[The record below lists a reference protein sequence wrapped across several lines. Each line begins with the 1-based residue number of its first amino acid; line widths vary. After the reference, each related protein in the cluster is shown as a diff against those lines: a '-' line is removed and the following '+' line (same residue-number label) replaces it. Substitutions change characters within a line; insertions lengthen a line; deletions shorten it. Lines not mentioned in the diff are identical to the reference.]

1 MIIYPIL
8 SLTIEE
14 HENDTEGS
22 ASDLNK
28 KKDLSF
34 ITHTSIA
41 NNIGPYAFA
50 SFISQVFSYKLPHD
64 LEDIML

>member
-1 MIIYPIL
+1 MNVVSTKKEELATRIELEPTKMIIYRIL
-8 SLTIEE
+8 SPTSEE

-34 ITHTSIA
+34 ITDTSIA
-41 NNIGPYAFA
+41 NNIGP
-50 SFISQVFSYKLPHD
+50 
-64 LEDIML
+64 

>member
-1 MIIYPIL
+1 MNVVSTKKEELATRIELEPTKMIIYRIL
-8 SLTIEE
+8 SLTIEK

-34 ITHTSIA
+34 ITDTSIA
-41 NNIGPYAFA
+41 NNIGP
-50 SFISQVFSYKLPHD
+50 
-64 LEDIML
+64 